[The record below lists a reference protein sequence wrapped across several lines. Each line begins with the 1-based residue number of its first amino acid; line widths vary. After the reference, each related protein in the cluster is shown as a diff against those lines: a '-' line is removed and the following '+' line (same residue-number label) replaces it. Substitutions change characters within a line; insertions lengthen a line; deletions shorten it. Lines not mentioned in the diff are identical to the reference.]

1 MSETDG
7 ITRRSALTATA
18 VAAVGGVGGFVVA
31 RNSDA
36 AKSPNGTTAANAYG
50 DPPTSVGK
58 RLAALADI
66 PDGGGVVLDK
76 PAVVLTRSGSD
87 VHAFSAVCTHQGC
100 VVGTVSNGLIVCPCH
115 GSAYHIADGSVA
127 NGPAQSPLAAV
138 AIKVANGQI
147 MQA

>member
-1 MSETDG
+1 MSEASG

-36 AKSPNGTTAANAYG
+36 AKSPNATTAANAYG
-50 DPPTSVGK
+50 DPPQSVGK

-66 PDGGGVVLDK
+66 PDGGGLVLDK
-76 PAVVLTRSGSD
+76 PAVVLTRSGPD

-100 VVGTVSNGLIVCPCH
+100 VVDKVAGGTIDCPCH
-115 GSAYHIADGSVA
+115 GSRFDAATGRVVG
-127 NGPAQSPLAAV
+127 GPAPRPLPPVAV
-138 AIKVANGQI
+138 SVKDGEVFSA
-147 MQA
+147 